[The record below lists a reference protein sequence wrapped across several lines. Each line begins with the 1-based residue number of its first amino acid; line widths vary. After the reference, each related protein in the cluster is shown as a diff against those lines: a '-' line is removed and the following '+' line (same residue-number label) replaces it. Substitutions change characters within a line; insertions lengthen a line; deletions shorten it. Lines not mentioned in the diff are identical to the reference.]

1 LSIAKNEKTLGDIG
15 IWNLRCRATLGTSP
29 TIGISTGANLNM
41 LVRAYL
47 ATREVFQRE
56 EIKEQMEN
64 LKRVSRNLVA
74 FLKRGRLT
82 TS

>member
-1 LSIAKNEKTLGDIG
+1 
-15 IWNLRCRATLGTSP
+15 
-29 TIGISTGANLNM
+29 M

-47 ATREVFQRE
+47 ATREVSQRE

-64 LKRVSRNLVA
+64 LKKVSRNLVA